1 MLLQQARGN
10 FAAIIM
16 GTPHKLSESG
26 SCGERTNDGMSE
38 LCRLRRNE
46 RYGVRED
53 EAGFGEGT
61 PQQDDH
67 RGENEQKANFGTVVE
82 SCSKLLRTTP
92 IAIFQNSAKRPLPHC
107 ALISK
112 RAQKST
118 LDFLKNESAGLL
130 QYLILDRRAKPPTR
144 FENTF

>member
-1 MLLQQARGN
+1 
-10 FAAIIM
+10 M
-16 GTPHKLSESG
+16 GTPHKPSESG
-26 SCGERTNDGMSE
+26 LCGERTNDGMSE
-38 LCRLRRNE
+38 LCRLWRNE

-61 PQQDDH
+61 PQQDDR

-82 SCSKLLRTTP
+82 SCSKQLRTTP
-92 IAIFQNSAKRPLPHC
+92 IAVSSKLRETPSAPLNPF
-107 ALISK
+107 SK

-130 QYLILDRRAKPPTR
+130 QYLIFVRRVKPPT
-144 FENTF
+144 